1 MKQKNVIITGITSGI
16 GTEIALDLAKHGH
29 MINLV
34 ARSEESGNIIKD
46 LIFKKTKNNDIHVYK
61 CDLSLQKDIREFVD
75 NFKKQN
81 DSLDILI
88 NNAAMVPKERIIT
101 SEGIETQFAVNY
113 IAPYLLSRLLLDMLK
128 KSSPSRIVNTSSVA
142 HTSGNLNVDDFQ
154 RLNEKYSM
162 RGMRA
167 YCNSKLALTIDT
179 VELAKELEGT
189 GVTCNAVHP
198 GGVNTNIMRYNIPK
212 FLQPLMKKTKF
223 MGTLRLSPKEGANP
237 IIEAA
242 CSDKYD
248 KVSGKYFDRF
258 TQKDASKKVFDKD
271 VVAKLSEYTK
281 SIVA

>member
-16 GTEIALDLAKHGH
+16 GTEIALDLAKQGH
-29 MINLV
+29 IINLV

-46 LIFKKTKNNDIHVYK
+46 LIVKKTKNNDIQVYK

-154 RLNEKYSM
+154 GLNGKYAF
-162 RGMRA
+162 RGMRT

-198 GGVNTNIMRYNIPK
+198 GGVNTNIARDFIPK
-212 FLQPLMKKTKF
+212 FMQPLKAYM
-223 MGTLRLSPKEGANP
+223 LRLSPKEGANP
-237 IIEAA
+237 IIEVA
-242 CSDKYD
+242 CSDKYE

-258 TQKDASKKVFDKD
+258 KEKEPSKKVFDITITS
-271 VVAKLSEYTK
+271 KLFEYTN
-281 SIVA
+281 SIII

>member
-16 GTEIALDLAKHGH
+16 GTEIALDLAKNGH
-29 MINLV
+29 KINLV

-46 LIFKKTKNNDIHVYK
+46 MIIKKTKNNDIQVYR

-88 NNAAMVPKERIIT
+88 NNAGIIPKERIIT

-113 IAPYLLSRLLLDMLK
+113 IAPYLLSRLLLDILK
-128 KSSPSRIVNTSSVA
+128 KSSPSRIVNTSSTA

-154 RLNEKYSM
+154 RLNEKYAL
-162 RGMRA
+162 RGWRA
-167 YCNSKLALTIDT
+167 YFDTKLALTIDT

-189 GVTCNAVHP
+189 GVTCNAIHP
-198 GGVNTNIMRYNIPK
+198 GFVSTNLGRYMTPK
-212 FLQPLMKKTKF
+212 FMRPMNKI
-223 MGTLRLSPKEGANP
+223 MGMFILSPKGGADP

-242 CSDKYD
+242 LSDKYEN
-248 KVSGKYFDRF
+248 VSGQYFHRF
-258 TQKDASKKVFDKD
+258 KQKDASKKVFDKD
-271 VVAKLSEYTK
+271 VIAKLSEYTK